1 MQLTGAMYVRKM
13 SRGLPLYFLSLA
25 LGLYRMNLQQRSKEP
40 DAKLDVMRWKL
51 ELMSNRN
58 GRACRDCLSDQV
70 RSLQRASPVS
80 FIARDD

>member
-25 LGLYRMNLQQRSKEP
+25 LGLYRMNLQQRSKKP

-51 ELMSNRN
+51 GLVSNRN
-58 GRACRDCLSDQV
+58 GRACKDCSSEQLGVCNVPHQ
-70 RSLQRASPVS
+70 
-80 FIARDD
+80 